1 MVTVL
6 NNETKSLLVE
16 KIANK
21 NACIGYV
28 GLGYVGLPSALK
40 CLEVGYAVRGFD
52 KNSVKIRKLERGISY
67 ISDIQDTE
75 IQDAL
80 HTNRFFVSTEM
91 DYINECD
98 VVVICVPTPL
108 ERTSKQPDLTYI
120 HSAVDEIVKYIK
132 KGTLI
137 ILESTTYPGT
147 TREEVLYKL
156 EQKTNFKIGVDIFVA
171 YSPERIDPANQ
182 SFSIQDIIKIVGG
195 VTSNCTDCAAAF
207 YSNLI
212 KDIHKVS
219 SPEVAETAKLLE
231 NTYRFI
237 NIAFINE
244 MTQICNELNINI
256 WEVIDASGTKPF
268 GFQKFYPGPGVGG
281 HCIPIDPI
289 YFKWIA
295 NNKDLAT
302 KMIDVAREIN
312 ENMPKYVLNR
322 ALQLLDD
329 KDGKDILMVGV
340 AYKKNV
346 NDARESPALDIMND
360 LIIED
365 YNVDYYDP
373 FIEELIV
380 GDNTLKKSIDLN
392 LSQLDKYTLIIVH
405 TDHDCINFKLLN
417 EVNCLI
423 LDTRNIFKDESVYKK
438 NIISL

>member
-6 NNETKSLLVE
+6 NNEIKKTLVE
-16 KIANK
+16 KIVNK
-21 NACIGYV
+21 SACIGYI

-40 CLEVGYAVRGFD
+40 CLEVGYTVRGFD
-52 KNSVKIRKLERGISY
+52 KNLTKIEKLECGTSY

-80 HTNRFFVSTEM
+80 HTNRFFISTEM
-91 DYINECD
+91 NYINECD

-108 ERTSKQPDLTYI
+108 EKDSKQPDLTYI
-120 HSAVDEIVKYIK
+120 HSAVNELVKYIR

-147 TREEVLYKL
+147 TREEILYKL
-156 EQKTNFKIGVDIFVA
+156 EHETNFEIGTDIFVA
-171 YSPERIDPANQ
+171 YSPERIDPANK

-195 VTSNCTDCAAAF
+195 VTPNCTDCAAAF

-212 KDIHKVS
+212 KGIHKVS

-302 KMIDVAREIN
+302 KMIDVAQEIN
-312 ENMPKYVLNR
+312 ENMPNYIIKR
-322 ALQLLDD
+322 ALQLLQD
-329 KDGKDILMVGV
+329 KDGKNILMIGA

-346 NDARESPALDIMND
+346 NDARESSALDIMNG
-360 LIIED
+360 LMLEG
-365 YNVDYYDP
+365 YNVDYHDP

-380 GDNTLKKSIDLN
+380 DNHKVKKSIDLTTN
-392 LSQLDKYTLIIVH
+392 ALNKYHLIIVH
-405 TDHDCINFKLLN
+405 TDHDCINFNLLN
-417 EVNCLI
+417 GVNCLI
-423 LDTRNIFKDESVYKK
+423 LDTRNILKDQSIYKK
-438 NIISL
+438 NIICL

>member
-1 MVTVL
+1 MVTVF
-6 NNETKSLLVE
+6 NKETKDLLVG

-40 CLEVGYAVRGFD
+40 CLEVGYTVRGFD
-52 KNSVKIRKLERGISY
+52 KNSAKIRKLERGISY

-75 IQDAL
+75 IQEAL
-80 HTNRFFVSTEM
+80 HTNRFFISTEM
-91 DYINECD
+91 NYLNECD

-120 HSAVDEIVKYIK
+120 HSAVNELVKYIK

-147 TREEVLYKL
+147 TRDEVLYKL

-212 KDIHKVS
+212 NGIHKVS

-295 NNKDLAT
+295 NNKNLTT

-322 ALQLLDD
+322 ALQLLHD
-329 KDGKDILMVGV
+329 KDGKNILMIGV

-360 LIIED
+360 LMLES

-373 FIEELIV
+373 YIGELFV
-380 GDNTLKKSIDLN
+380 GNNTLKKSIDLN
-392 LSQLDKYTLIIVH
+392 LSQLNKYNLIIVH

-417 EVNCLI
+417 ETNCLI
-423 LDTRNIFKDESVYKK
+423 LDTRNIFKDESIYKK
-438 NIISL
+438 NIICL

>member
-1 MVTVL
+1 M
-6 NNETKSLLVE
+6 N
-16 KIANK
+16 
-21 NACIGYV
+21 
-28 GLGYVGLPSALK
+28 
-40 CLEVGYAVRGFD
+40 
-52 KNSVKIRKLERGISY
+52 
-67 ISDIQDTE
+67 
-75 IQDAL
+75 
-80 HTNRFFVSTEM
+80 
-91 DYINECD
+91 YINECD

-108 ERTSKQPDLTYI
+108 EKDSKQPDLTYI
-120 HSAVDEIVKYIK
+120 HSAVNELVKYIR

-147 TREEVLYKL
+147 TREEILYKL
-156 EQKTNFKIGVDIFVA
+156 EHETNFEIGTDIFVA
-171 YSPERIDPANQ
+171 YSPERIDPANK

-195 VTSNCTDCAAAF
+195 VTPNCTDCAAAF
-207 YSNLI
+207 YSHLI
-212 KDIHKVS
+212 KGIHKVS

-302 KMIDVAREIN
+302 KMIDVAQEIN
-312 ENMPKYVLNR
+312 ENMPNYIIKR
-322 ALQLLDD
+322 ALQLLQDE
-329 KDGKDILMVGV
+329 DGKNVLMIGV

-346 NDARESPALDIMND
+346 NDARESSALDIMNG
-360 LIIED
+360 LMLEG
-365 YNVDYYDP
+365 YNVDYHDP

-380 GDNTLKKSIDLN
+380 DNHKVKKSINLTTNALN
-392 LSQLDKYTLIIVH
+392 KYHLIIVH
-405 TDHDCINFKLLN
+405 TDHDCINFNLLN
-417 EVNCLI
+417 GVNCLI
-423 LDTRNIFKDESVYKK
+423 LDTRNILKDQSIYKK
-438 NIISL
+438 NIICL